1 MVPYRGAFAL
11 PMIMSLFACCRPVSQ
26 VMKLWD
32 AMLAGGLHLNVLLCV
47 AQILLLRDALLEA
60 RHPLQHLSPRRLPPL
75 DAQLLVRAA
84 LEVQGCLPE
93 RLKREIAEHVVA
105 VPKATAEHRNH
116 RRPIHGPSMG
126 HDLAQ
131 RSGKK
136 GNAE

>member
-1 MVPYRGAFAL
+1 M

-32 AMLAGGLHLNVLLCV
+32 AMIAGGLHLNVLLCV
-47 AQILLLRDALLEA
+47 AQILLLRGVLLESQ
-60 RHPLQHLSPRRLPPL
+60 HPLQHLSPRRLPHL

-84 LEVQGCLPE
+84 LEIQSCLPE
-93 RLKREIAEHVVA
+93 RLKREIAEHVTG
-105 VPKATAEHRNH
+105 PKATGHHNH
-116 RRPIHGPSMG
+116 RRPFHAATC

-131 RSGKK
+131 QRSNKK